1 MIIIFISLFIIVS
14 STQIKVSWGQSA
26 DIVTNTKRSL
36 RCLLNEWI
44 NRWFFTLNSQYTVT
58 FFLNLI
64 PWERAL
70 CFKTDLKRIST
81 IEGPSHHMLL
91 CSLFLGFPAGSD
103 GNQTVK
109 NLPAMQETQV
119 DPWVVQIPW
128 RREWLPTPIFL
139 PWKSHGQR
147 SLAGYSPWGCKESD
161 TAEQLTL
168 SLFIAIE
175 FILIH
180 NWDVSV
186 CFFKICTHTWK
197 LDPKPCSLYKVI
209 FISLFL
215 DFSIKYFRT
224 GNIIFSNAYFVL

>member
-103 GNQTVK
+103 GKESACN
-109 NLPAMQETQV
+109 AG
-119 DPWVVQIPW
+119 DPGRSLGCADPLEKGMVTHSDILALEIPW
-128 RREWLPTPIFL
+128 TEEPGWLQPMGL
-139 PWKSHGQR
+139 QR
-147 SLAGYSPWGCKESD
+147 IRHSWATNTFTFHCDWIYSDS
-161 TAEQLTL
+161 
-168 SLFIAIE
+168 
-175 FILIH
+175 
-180 NWDVSV
+180 
-186 CFFKICTHTWK
+186 
-197 LDPKPCSLYKVI
+197 
-209 FISLFL
+209 
-215 DFSIKYFRT
+215 
-224 GNIIFSNAYFVL
+224 